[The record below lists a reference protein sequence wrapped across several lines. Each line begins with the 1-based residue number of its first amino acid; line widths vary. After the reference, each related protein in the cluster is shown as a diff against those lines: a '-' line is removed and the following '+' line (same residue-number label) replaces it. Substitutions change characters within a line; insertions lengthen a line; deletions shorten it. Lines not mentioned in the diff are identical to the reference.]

1 MLLGVGV
8 FLLARYRFI
17 PGAVVLSDLVGL
29 DFMTTEELAFREF
42 AISLFLIV
50 LLKIVCFILGYLTV
64 RLGYQLISSG
74 AKGEFKF
81 SARVS
86 GAGADLVSVS
96 PGLLFL
102 LLGIFL
108 IGVAMTVDKGVTQRL
123 KINSD
128 SEAPPQVQVPHKG
141 DFPH

>member
-1 MLLGVGV
+1 MN
-8 FLLARYRFI
+8 AE
-17 PGAVVLSDLVGL
+17 
-29 DFMTTEELAFREF
+29 TLAFVEF
-42 AISLFLIV
+42 ATSLFLIV

-64 RLGYQLISSG
+64 RLGQQLILSG

-81 SARVS
+81 SARIS

-108 IGVAMTVDKGVTQRL
+108 IGFAIQVDKGVTQKLNIKSGAEIPR
-123 KINSD
+123 
-128 SEAPPQVQVPHKG
+128 PPTPGTK